1 MAYKLHPVSGVL
13 IIESGEH
20 ILPIKSDPRWIEY
33 QAWVHAGN
41 VPEPADP
48 PPVPGPDLRPR
59 LVVTNVITS
68 YPGAQILPG
77 DVTVPVGTSVSVTVE
92 LRGPDDVPIPL
103 TAAFRM
109 PFISRD
115 GRERI
120 LLAQFAAGVATIGTT
135 CGESGCWQ
143 VDESAINR
151 DLTAGEQMR
160 FEGLM
165 IYVVQ

>member
-1 MAYKLHPVSGVL
+1 MYKLDSVAGV
-13 IIESGEH
+13 INTTTGEH

-41 VPEPADP
+41 VPEPADAP
-48 PPVPGPDLRPR
+48 PEPGPDLRPR
-59 LVVTNVITS
+59 LVVTNVVTS
-68 YPGAQILPG
+68 YPDAQILPG

-92 LRGPDDVPIPL
+92 MRGPDDVLIPL
-103 TAAFRM
+103 TAVFRM
-109 PFISRD
+109 PFAARD

-143 VDESAINR
+143 IDESTINR
-151 DLTAGEQMR
+151 DLAAGEHMR
-160 FEGLM
+160 FEGLK
-165 IYVVQ
+165 IFVVQ